1 MTSGSRIDNRRTGSS
16 APERPES
23 IGNPGGF
30 TLLEVLIALVVLAV
44 GMSVTL
50 SVITG
55 SLGNIRKVQL
65 RTRAVEYAQSIMESC
80 LNREDLQE
88 TATFTEN
95 LEDGFQYTVYVE
107 EYDPV
112 IDAEPQIQSRTT
124 LPVKLMQYTVE
135 MMAPD
140 SPEPVYQLQTL
151 KLVNT
156 SLERQQ
162 PILR

>member
-1 MTSGSRIDNRRTGSS
+1 MTYGSRIGSRQIGSPEAERPTGS
-16 APERPES
+16 E
-23 IGNPGGF
+23 GF

-55 SLGNIRKVQL
+55 SVGNIRKAQL
-65 RTRAVEYAQSIMESC
+65 RTRAMEYAQSIMESS

-88 TATFTEN
+88 AATFTEN
-95 LEDGFQYTVYVE
+95 LEDGFQYTVHVE
-107 EYDPV
+107 EYDLD
-112 IDAEPQIQSRTT
+112 IDGEPQIQSRTT

-135 MMAPD
+135 MIGPD

-151 KLVNT
+151 KLVNAST
-156 SLERQQ
+156 ERQQ

>member
-1 MTSGSRIDNRRTGSS
+1 MRYGSRIGNRQTGSPG
-16 APERPES
+16 AERPTGSE
-23 IGNPGGF
+23 GF

-44 GMSVTL
+44 GVSVTL

-55 SLGNIRKVQL
+55 SVGNIRKAQL
-65 RTRAVEYAQSIMESC
+65 RTRAMEYAQSIMESS
-80 LNREDLQE
+80 LNRDDLQE

-95 LEDGFQYTVYVE
+95 LEDGFQYTVHVE
-107 EYDPV
+107 EYELD
-112 IDAEPQIQSRTT
+112 IDGEPQIQSRTT

-135 MMAPD
+135 MIGPD

-151 KLVNT
+151 KLVNA
-156 SLERQQ
+156 SAERQQ

>member
-1 MTSGSRIDNRRTGSS
+1 MTHGSRSGNRKTGSP
-16 APERPES
+16 AVERPKS
-23 IGNPGGF
+23 GAAGF

-44 GMSVTL
+44 GISVTL

-55 SLGNIRKVQL
+55 SVGNIRKAQL
-65 RTRAVEYAQSIMESC
+65 RTRAMEYAQSIMESS
-80 LNREDLQE
+80 LNRDDLQE

-95 LEDGFQYTVYVE
+95 LEDGFQYTVSVE
-107 EYDPV
+107 EYDPD
-112 IDAEPQIQSRTT
+112 IDSGPQIQSRTT

-135 MMAPD
+135 MIGPD

-151 KLVNT
+151 KLVNV
-156 SLERQQ
+156 SSQRQQ

>member
-1 MTSGSRIDNRRTGSS
+1 MTSRTGLNRNLSS
-16 APERPES
+16 AAERPAS
-23 IGNPGGF
+23 VRGAGGF

-44 GMSVTL
+44 GISITL

-65 RTRAVEYAQSIMESC
+65 RTRAIEYAQSVMEYS

-88 TATFTEN
+88 ASAFSEN
-95 LEDGFQYTVYVE
+95 LEDGFSCNVYVE
-107 EYDPV
+107 EYDPGLE
-112 IDAEPQIQSRTT
+112 DESQIQTRTA

-135 MMAPD
+135 MFGPD

-151 KLVNT
+151 KLVNASQDRLQT
-156 SLERQQ
+156 
-162 PILR
+162 ILR